1 MNTNGEGWI
10 YLIESENGLHKIGY
24 TANLKHRLLSLS
36 AQSSVVVRYIHYFKS
51 KHMATSEKWLHN
63 KYKDYRHHGEWFQA
77 MNRRAMNRQLVYIV
91 ILAALS
97 FGGWLYLRWDF
108 IVAVMQDILR

>member
-1 MNTNGEGWI
+1 MDRRVTQNRQICGAA
-10 YLIESENGLHKIGY
+10 SEQATRQEI
-24 TANLKHRLLSLS
+24 
-36 AQSSVVVRYIHYFKS
+36 VR
-51 KHMATSEKWLHN
+51 
-63 KYKDYRHHGEWFQA
+63 GQA

-108 IVAVMQDILR
+108 IVAVMQAS

>member
-63 KYKDYRHHGEWFQA
+63 KYKDYRHHGEWFQLPSEKI
-77 MNRRAMNRQLVYIV
+77 QE
-91 ILAALS
+91 
-97 FGGWLYLRWDF
+97 
-108 IVAVMQDILR
+108 IVAMQDYSADEGLKSHWQAVGQRVKKLYEVKQ

>member
-1 MNTNGEGWI
+1 M
-10 YLIESENGLHKIGY
+10 S
-24 TANLKHRLLSLS
+24 
-36 AQSSVVVRYIHYFKS
+36 
-51 KHMATSEKWLHN
+51 
-63 KYKDYRHHGEWFQA
+63 
-77 MNRRAMNRQLVYIV
+77 RRAMNRQLVYIV